1 MDCRAPKTWLI
12 HHASIT
18 GCFVNCSWHSGG
30 CCGCCFFLLVR
41 YGPCEA
47 EALKGRMLRAVASLG
62 AAEVKSILEE
72 QGQVE
77 VRQ

>member
-1 MDCRAPKTWLI
+1 VANTSLAVTWVAAGLQ
-12 HHASIT
+12 
-18 GCFVNCSWHSGG
+18 
-30 CCGCCFFLLVR
+30 LLVLTAADCCCCCCCR

-77 VRQ
+77 VRD